1 MACYQLYSYPQE
13 QFSPFHVVR
22 LNLPAICEDIVSHL
36 VDHEL
41 DFSLFA
47 ERCQNDV
54 ISATAPDPLILL
66 NPSLTSPKKTITKSV
81 NYDIKKIR
89 VALHL

>member
-13 QFSPFHVVR
+13 QFSPFYVVR
-22 LNLPAICEDIVSHL
+22 QNLPAICKDIVSHL

-41 DFSLFA
+41 DFPLFA

-54 ISATAPDPLILL
+54 IRATAPDPLILL
-66 NPSLTSPKKTITKSV
+66 KISYLNSV
-81 NYDIKKIR
+81 QPTY
-89 VALHL
+89 